1 MAFKKVVD
9 LNADVTITLGGV
21 NNKTGKPNPKMIE
34 GYYLGNRKVPD
45 PKKKSGFSFI
55 YVFKTHKGNVGVWGR
70 TDLEKKMLDATRG
83 VMTRVTQIGMRKT
96 AHNDMYV
103 YEIEV
108 DSENVLDIQS
118 LPSAATTT
126 TTQADSEDAY
136 SSTADDLDYALAEDE
151 LSLDEVEDTIPARAT
166 PPRVAAKTPGAEQ
179 QAAVKAL
186 LNSARRQ

>member
-9 LNADVTITLGGV
+9 LNADITITLGGV

-108 DSENVLDIQS
+108 DSENVLDIEA
-118 LPSAATTT
+118 LPTTSSAAYAET
-126 TTQADSEDAY
+126 SESY
-136 SSTADDLDYALAEDE
+136 GNSTDDLDDTLTEDDLE
-151 LSLDEVEDTIPARAT
+151 LEEAAPARAI